1 MTTPAIPA
9 EEESCELLAD
19 RLERVLI
26 DAHTLRERLTEM
38 GRQITEDYKGRDLA
52 IVTILQGGMVFMADL
67 IREIHLPLT
76 IGSVSVASYHGGT
89 KSSGTVTF
97 HQSKMPDIQGK
108 HVLVLDDILDSGR
121 TLSAIL
127 SRFEAECQPASMK
140 VCVLL
145 EKQVER
151 AETVNADYCGFSIGD
166 EFVVGYGLD
175 YDGEYRNLPMIGV
188 LSEEFIHN

>member
-1 MTTPAIPA
+1 MTSNPEAQS
-9 EEESCELLAD
+9 ENLLD
-19 RLERVLI
+19 RRLKSVLI
-26 DAHTLRERLTEM
+26 DADRLRSRIAEM
-38 GRQITEDYKGRDLA
+38 GRQITRDYAGRDLA
-52 IVTILQGGMVFMADL
+52 VVTILQGGAVFMADL

-89 KSSGTVTF
+89 ASSGTVSF
-97 HQSKMPDIQGK
+97 HQSRMPDIQGK
-108 HVLVLDDILDSGR
+108 DVLVLDDILDTGR
-121 TLSAIL
+121 TLAAIL
-127 SRFEAECQPASMK
+127 RRFGEECQPASMK

-151 AETVNADYCGFSIGD
+151 VEPIQADYCGFSIAD

-188 LSEEFIHN
+188 LSEEFIH

>member
-1 MTTPAIPA
+1 
-9 EEESCELLAD
+9 
-19 RLERVLI
+19 
-26 DAHTLRERLTEM
+26 
-38 GRQITEDYKGRDLA
+38 
-52 IVTILQGGMVFMADL
+52 VTILQGGMVFMADL

-97 HQSKMPDIQGK
+97 HQSKMPDIEGK
-108 HVLVLDDILDSGR
+108 HVLVLDDILDTGR
-121 TLSAIL
+121 TLTAIL
-127 SRFEAECQPASMK
+127 SRFEEECEPASMK

-145 EKQVER
+145 EKRVER
-151 AETVNADYCGFSIGD
+151 TETVEADYCGFSIDD

-188 LSEEFIHN
+188 LSEEFIKH

>member
-1 MTTPAIPA
+1 MTKPPVPA
-9 EEESCELLAD
+9 EEESCDLLAGH
-19 RLERVLI
+19 LEKVLI
-26 DAHTLRERLTEM
+26 DSRSLRKRLIEM
-38 GRQITEDYKGRDLA
+38 GRQITEDYRGRELA

-67 IREIHLPLT
+67 IREVHLPLT

-89 KSSGTVTF
+89 TSSGTVTF
-97 HQSKMPDIQGK
+97 HQSKMPDIRGK

-121 TLSAIL
+121 TLAAIL
-127 SRFEAECQPASMK
+127 RRFEEECQPASMK

-151 AETVNADYCGFSIGD
+151 TETVDAHYCGFSIGD

-175 YDGEYRNLPMIGV
+175 YDGQYRNLPMIGV
-188 LSEEFIHN
+188 LSEEFINQ